1 MKKTLRLVVALL
13 FLGAAREACS
23 QEKIRVGQGSISLQ
37 SGLMHIGKDRGLFAK
52 YGLTTEVI
60 YIPGGSI
67 NVQVLISGNLDLSQ
81 LSGAPGVAANLE
93 GADLIYF
100 VGLLDKLNYQ
110 LITRPEIRNIE
121 QLKGKKFGVSRFGS
135 SADFGMRAML
145 KRSGVDPV
153 KEATILQIGDEP
165 ARIAAIKSGN
175 IDGTVAN
182 APFGTEAERL
192 KLNIIADSVKMDIPF
207 FNTGLL
213 GSKRYLEKQDAKV
226 MNFLRAYLEAIK
238 VLKTEREY
246 SIKTLAQFT
255 RVQNLK
261 AVQEGYD
268 YFVAQLPSVPYPS
281 VEAMQAVVAQ
291 IAETN
296 PKARNVDAKNYV
308 SDRYLRRLEDE
319 GFREK
324 ALGEVTQRR
333 RHGDKARETHGDKE
347 RGHTEVVGEGLN
359 KSVKATSARKSKT
372 SFAIS
377 SGFST

>member
-1 MKKTLRLVVALL
+1 MKNFIFIATLILSFWLS
-13 FLGAAREACS
+13 GWTEA

-52 YGLTTEVI
+52 YGLTTETI

-67 NVQVLISGNLDLSQ
+67 NVQVLVSGNLDLSQ

-93 GADLIYF
+93 GADIVYF
-100 VGLLDKLNYQ
+100 AGLLDKLNYQ
-110 LITRPEIRNIE
+110 LITRPEIKGIE
-121 QLKGKKFGVSRFGS
+121 QLKGKKFGVSRYGS

-145 KRSGVDPV
+145 KRVGVDPI
-153 KEATILQIGDEP
+153 KDATILQIGDEP

-182 APFGTEAERL
+182 APFGIEAERL
-192 KLNIIADSVKMDIPF
+192 KLNVLADSVKMDIPF

-213 GSKRYLEKQDAKV
+213 GSKRYLDKQEARV

-238 VLKTEREY
+238 ILKTEREY
-246 SIKTLAQFT
+246 SIKALAQFT

-268 YFVAQLPSVPYPS
+268 YFVKQLEPVPYPS
-281 VEAMQAVVAQ
+281 VVAMQAVIDQ

-296 PKARNVDAKNYV
+296 PKARGVDAKNYV
-308 SDRYLRRLEDE
+308 NDRYLKRLEEE
-319 GFREK
+319 GF
-324 ALGEVTQRR
+324 
-333 RHGDKARETHGDKE
+333 
-347 RGHTEVVGEGLN
+347 
-359 KSVKATSARKSKT
+359 VKKIWGK
-372 SFAIS
+372 
-377 SGFST
+377 

>member
-1 MKKTLRLVVALL
+1 MKNFIFIATLILSFWLS
-13 FLGAAREACS
+13 GWTEA

-52 YGLTTEVI
+52 YGLTTETI

-67 NVQVLISGNLDLSQ
+67 NVQVLVSGNLDLSQ

-93 GADLIYF
+93 GADIVYF
-100 VGLLDKLNYQ
+100 AGLLDKLNYQ
-110 LITRPEIRNIE
+110 LITRPEIKSVE
-121 QLKGKKFGVSRFGS
+121 QLKGKKFGVSRYGS

-145 KRSGVDPV
+145 KRVGVDPI
-153 KEATILQIGDEP
+153 KDATILQIGDEP

-182 APFGTEAERL
+182 APFGIEAERL
-192 KLNIIADSVKMDIPF
+192 KLNVVADSVKMDIPF

-213 GSKRYLEKQDAKV
+213 GSRRFLDKQEARV

-238 VLKTEREY
+238 ILKTEREY
-246 SIKTLAQFT
+246 SIKALGQFT

-268 YFVAQLPSVPYPS
+268 YFVKQLEPVPYPS
-281 VEAMQAVVAQ
+281 VIAMQAVVDQ

-296 PKARNVDAKNYV
+296 PKAKSVDAKSYV
-308 SDRYLRRLEDE
+308 NDRYLKRLEEE
-319 GFREK
+319 GF
-324 ALGEVTQRR
+324 
-333 RHGDKARETHGDKE
+333 
-347 RGHTEVVGEGLN
+347 
-359 KSVKATSARKSKT
+359 VKKIWGK
-372 SFAIS
+372 
-377 SGFST
+377 